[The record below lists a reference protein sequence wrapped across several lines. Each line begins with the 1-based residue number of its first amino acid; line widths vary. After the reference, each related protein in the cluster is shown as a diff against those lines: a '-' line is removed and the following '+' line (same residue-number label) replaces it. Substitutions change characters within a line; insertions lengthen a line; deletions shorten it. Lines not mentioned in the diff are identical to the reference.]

1 MTANNDAS
9 KSHMKFTNSFKTE
22 DEINSSEELKAAR
35 RKERKDFEE
44 RKKKR
49 REACDINR
57 RKQIAIIAEK
67 KKKAAQD
74 RLEEERRRAER
85 AIAEAAKRK
94 QEKEYEEKRQQLYK
108 KQYSTTMAVLD
119 DDFVNAKRIIEGIN
133 KDWLVNFE
141 AIKAEWVCK
150 NVSSD
155 YLSDNQLAAIGDVS
169 HNCLLR
175 ARAGS
180 GKTTVLK
187 QKIDLLLRKTAIQPN
202 EILALAFN
210 SSAANEIKRKIQ
222 KDFNHLS
229 FSTSHTFHSL
239 AYRICLAYKIVTP
252 GNKVLKGLDKS
263 LYVES
268 LLKNEINPAVTT
280 EIYQFFRSEMA
291 ELENLGSLLTK
302 SDYYQL
308 RRGSTYQTLKNEPV
322 KSKGEKWIADFL
334 FEHKIDYVYEKS
346 WGAYSGDKQTLYHP
360 DFSIKV
366 GGKRTDV
373 ILEHWGIDEKGDD
386 REVPEHW
393 LKSWDQYHLDMKWKR
408 EYWRNHNTKYP
419 DKPIVFIET
428 SIRDMRGG
436 RESFEATLKRK
447 FNEINVSPVKQPLE
461 ILENLVVR
469 DQIPRLAK
477 SIEMYI
483 ERAKK
488 ACLKPVDL
496 DKKLAS
502 FKFKSEREEIFA
514 KLATRTY
521 RRYQDALTRE
531 NLLDFDD
538 VMIKAVEKIH
548 QEKGEIS
555 IQINPQLSILLK
567 EVKWIMIDEYQDFSQ
582 LFYNLIDSLRSYNPK
597 VKIFCVGDSWQAIN
611 GFAGSDLKFFDNFS
625 DYFKSVT
632 VLDLPDNYRSQSNI
646 VDQAN
651 AFMKGKDGVPS
662 VAKNH
667 NLPSRSVYEYHTN
680 GVRIN
685 FDNHDPKQEHEI
697 YKTRVVSKGKL
708 VNVDLSNKMARLF
721 MICQKIIKEHPLGTT
736 SFMILSRTGSLGN
749 TYRNLETFKNK
760 LREIFQP
767 EISEFENFDQQVQC
781 LSAHG
786 SKGLEADVV
795 IVLNAEERKFPL
807 IHPDNLL
814 YRILGVNIDDVFK
827 EEERLFYVAI
837 TRAKQ
842 SLYLITEKSHRS
854 GFLGKIITEHQE
866 IPEKYPS
873 EKA

>member
-1 MTANNDAS
+1 
-9 KSHMKFTNSFKTE
+9 
-22 DEINSSEELKAAR
+22 
-35 RKERKDFEE
+35 
-44 RKKKR
+44 
-49 REACDINR
+49 
-57 RKQIAIIAEK
+57 
-67 KKKAAQD
+67 
-74 RLEEERRRAER
+74 
-85 AIAEAAKRK
+85 
-94 QEKEYEEKRQQLYK
+94 
-108 KQYSTTMAVLD
+108 MAVLD

-611 GFAGSDLKFFDNFS
+611 GFAGSDLKFFDKYKFNVKSILYGDKYRMFS
-625 DYFKSVT
+625 SAF
-632 VLDLPDNYRSQSNI
+632 LH
-646 VDQAN
+646 VDFNHLFFNLFTLFVFSSSLA
-651 AFMKGKDGVPS
+651 ASSRDF
-662 VAKNH
+662 AK
-667 NLPSRSVYEYHTN
+667 
-680 GVRIN
+680 
-685 FDNHDPKQEHEI
+685 
-697 YKTRVVSKGKL
+697 
-708 VNVDLSNKMARLF
+708 
-721 MICQKIIKEHPLGTT
+721 
-736 SFMILSRTGSLGN
+736 
-749 TYRNLETFKNK
+749 
-760 LREIFQP
+760 
-767 EISEFENFDQQVQC
+767 
-781 LSAHG
+781 
-786 SKGLEADVV
+786 
-795 IVLNAEERKFPL
+795 
-807 IHPDNLL
+807 
-814 YRILGVNIDDVFK
+814 
-827 EEERLFYVAI
+827 
-837 TRAKQ
+837 
-842 SLYLITEKSHRS
+842 
-854 GFLGKIITEHQE
+854 
-866 IPEKYPS
+866 
-873 EKA
+873 